1 MVLLALF
8 METLIILLIALAIVT
23 LILTVLN
30 AFLVSYLHK
39 TNKKFDLLLEK
50 GKIKDLKEILFKQI
64 EKTKKQEETINKI
77 IERIKNLENISEKS
91 FQKIGVV
98 RFNPFNNLGGNQSF
112 VIALLD
118 KQNNGFVISSLFI
131 KDGNRV
137 YAKAIK
143 NASSEHPLS
152 AEEIEAIKRAVK

>member
-1 MVLLALF
+1 
-8 METLIILLIALAIVT
+8 METLIFLLIAFGVVILALAIF
-23 LILTVLN
+23 N
-30 AFLVSYLHK
+30 AFLVFYFYK

-64 EKTKKQEETINKI
+64 DKTKNQEEIINKI
-77 IERIKNLENISEKS
+77 IDRIKNLENISEKT
-91 FQKIGVV
+91 FQKIGVI
-98 RFNPFNNLGGNQSF
+98 RFNPFDNLGGNQSF

-137 YAKAIK
+137 YAKAVQ
-143 NASSEHPLS
+143 NGNSEHSLS
-152 AEEIEAIKRAVK
+152 NEEKEAITRAIGAGNPKS